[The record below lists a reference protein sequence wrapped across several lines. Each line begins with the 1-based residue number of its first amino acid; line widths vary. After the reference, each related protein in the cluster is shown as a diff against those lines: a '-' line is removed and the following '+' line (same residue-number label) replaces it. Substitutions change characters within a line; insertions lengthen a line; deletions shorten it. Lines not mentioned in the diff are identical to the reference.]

1 MKDLG
6 DPKEVY
12 FTEDLSVV
20 PYWIDRNCVHNDSHR
35 GGACLTV
42 SRAEIV
48 MLLLLGTPAEDR
60 ESLPYPEYTE
70 YDHLLCEGD
79 IYVFDPDLRWY
90 RAKVIGTVTEVY

>member
-1 MKDLG
+1 
-6 DPKEVY
+6 
-12 FTEDLSVV
+12 
-20 PYWIDRNCVHNDSHR
+20 
-35 GGACLTV
+35 
-42 SRAEIV
+42 